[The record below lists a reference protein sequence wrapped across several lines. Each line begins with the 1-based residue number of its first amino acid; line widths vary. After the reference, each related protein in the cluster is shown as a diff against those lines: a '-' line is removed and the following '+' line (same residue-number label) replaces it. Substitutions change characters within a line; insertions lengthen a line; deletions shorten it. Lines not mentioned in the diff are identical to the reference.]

1 MDDYDYDSDDGKFFR
16 EMIENVEN
24 YVELMIEDNEDLNE
38 RDSNGNTK
46 LHDAVKYL
54 ETPKMIIELAQAGA
68 DMNIKNLD
76 GYTPL
81 HLAII
86 HRTDAEITTALLKHG
101 ADVMARSSNESS
113 DEYMPL
119 HLAAEYNENPE
130 IIYILGQYR
139 KSDVKRSDFVN
150 ARAKFGHTPMHC
162 AALRNKNPKVFIELK
177 LLGADVNAR
186 SDSDSTPLHRA
197 VGCGTPESILYL
209 IALGADG
216 RAENGDGMIP
226 VFCMGENSNLYGDT
240 KAKDALHKVAYPD
253 SD

>member
-38 RDSNGNTK
+38 QDSNGNTK

-86 HRTDAEITTALLKHG
+86 HRTDAEDNNCTIKAWCG
-101 ADVMARSSNESS
+101 YNDMS
-113 DEYMPL
+113 
-119 HLAAEYNENPE
+119 LAMNVIMN
-130 IIYILGQYR
+130 IR
-139 KSDVKRSDFVN
+139 
-150 ARAKFGHTPMHC
+150 H
-162 AALRNKNPKVFIELK
+162 FIWPQNIMK
-177 LLGADVNAR
+177 
-186 SDSDSTPLHRA
+186 TQ
-197 VGCGTPESILYL
+197 
-209 IALGADG
+209 
-216 RAENGDGMIP
+216 
-226 VFCMGENSNLYGDT
+226 
-240 KAKDALHKVAYPD
+240 K
-253 SD
+253 